1 MYSHTCAFRVNIAA
15 GLRVDLSSMW
25 VSDREGEVSDREG
38 EVSDREGEV
47 SDREGE
53 GIIFKLVESRT

>member
-38 EVSDREGEV
+38 E
-47 SDREGE
+47 